1 VVTVPLGADLTRL
14 AAPSGPIEPT
24 YDVVYMGRLL
34 EHKNIGMLLQA
45 AHLCREQGRAIRV
58 LVVGDGPCLDS
69 LVTARDEMG
78 LGDLVRFQPFVTEA
92 EYSGTMRS
100 GRIFVLPSLREG
112 FGRVVLEANS
122 CGLPAIVVDHPD
134 NAAVELIQPGLNGLV
149 SGGSVAALAATIGEA
164 LDNMGS
170 FSVEEHT
177 RSAMAKYSWLEISKT
192 YSAIVSEAVVGK
204 AHGT

>member
-1 VVTVPLGADLTRL
+1 MPLGADLSRL
-14 AAPSGPIEPT
+14 AAPSEPIEPV

-34 EHKNIGMLLQA
+34 EHKNIGTLLQA

-112 FGRVVLEANS
+112 FGLVVLEANS

-149 SGGSVAALAATIGEA
+149 SGGSGPALAATIREA
-164 LDNMGS
+164 LDNMGR

-177 RSAMAKYSWLEISKT
+177 RSAMATYNWQHISET
-192 YSAIVSEAVVGK
+192 YSALVCEAVARQGRG
-204 AHGT
+204 A